1 MIEIKS
7 LTKIYPSHKF
17 AIKDLIFSV
26 HKGEAV
32 GFLGMNGAGKTTT
45 IKIIMGLIKKYT
57 GKVSI
62 MGHMNPIT
70 SDVYKN
76 VGYLPEVPY
85 FYDYLTPLESLR
97 LYANLTGINVDFN
110 KMIALLE
117 MVGLKEVAQERIMNF
132 SKGMAQRFGLA
143 QAMINDPQ
151 LLILDEPM
159 SGLDPVGRK
168 DIKDVLIDL
177 KKQGKTLF
185 FSTHIIPDVEVICDR
200 VIVIEKGKLLMDEN
214 IASLL
219 SISADTYSVS
229 FKKEVIDS
237 QIAHVMLVNKG
248 SNLYTYH
255 VNGGS
260 NAERLA
266 SEGMRQG
273 SNLLEFLELK
283 PTLEDYIYKTIGS
296 RKDV

>member
-7 LTKIYPSHKF
+7 LTKIYPPRKLG
-17 AIKDLIFSV
+17 IKDLSFYV

-57 GKVSI
+57 GGVTI
-62 MGHMNPIT
+62 MGHMNPIA
-70 SDVYKN
+70 SDMYKK

-97 LYANLTGINVDFN
+97 LYANLTGITVDSN
-110 KMIALLE
+110 TMTALLE
-117 MVGLKEVAQERIMNF
+117 MVGLKDVAKERIANF

-168 DIKDVLIDL
+168 EIKDVLIEL

-200 VIVIEKGKLLMDEN
+200 VIVIEKGKLLMDEK
-214 IASLL
+214 IANLL
-219 SISADTYSVS
+219 SMSADTYRVS
-229 FKKEVIDS
+229 FNREVIDS
-237 QIAHVMLVNKG
+237 QISHIMLTSKS

-255 VNGGS
+255 VNGYS
-260 NAERLA
+260 NAEKLA
-266 SEGMRQG
+266 SEETHNG
-273 SNLLEFLELK
+273 SKLLEFLELK